1 MAKDIPTRYYDNIR
15 KDISHILPGPLD
27 RVLEVGCGDG
37 STLAHFKAEG
47 LFSWTAGVEKVVEV
61 ATKARKRVDVLVEG
75 DIESMTLPFPKRS
88 FDAILCLDV
97 LEHLLDPWAV
107 VKSLHSYLK
116 PSGMLLASIPNVR
129 FYRVVRDLLFKGQWR
144 YTDIGIL
151 DRTHLRFFTLES
163 AIELVECSGLKV
175 SKLHRLGLEPN
186 KGRARMNRLTF
197 GIFKDLMTCQYLLQ
211 ATALADHKDMP

>member
-1 MAKDIPTRYYDNIR
+1 VAKDIPTRYYDNIR

-61 ATKARKRVDVLVEG
+61 ATKARKSVDVLVEG
-75 DIESMTLPFPKRS
+75 DIENMTLPFPKRS

-107 VKSLHSYLK
+107 VRSLHSYLK

-144 YTDIGIL
+144 YTDVGIL

-211 ATALADHKDMP
+211 ATALADHKDIP